1 MNTLKA
7 YRGGD
12 AKHPETPVVIMDIQ
26 SKSLASL
33 ARKVTQELSMMFFM
47 AWKGMGKHYTNYLLI
62 FYFPWHGPVGLKGAG
77 HDVLHG
83 LQILINVFES
93 FLQ

>member
-12 AKHPETPVVIMDIQ
+12 AKHAETPVVTMDIQ
-26 SKSLASL
+26 SKSLASF

-47 AWKGMGKHYTNYLLI
+47 ACKVRGKHCSNYLLI
-62 FYFPWHGPVGLKGAG
+62 FYFP
-77 HDVLHG
+77 
-83 LQILINVFES
+83 
-93 FLQ
+93 